1 MEKARLTVDVDPE
14 LRRRIRVAAAVRDES
29 LKEWIERAL
38 LRELEEEAGGEGAR
52 GAATPEGAEV
62 GDYYPATGPRPGG
75 REGSRPRPRS
85 GRNVSEAVVE
95 DRR

>member
-38 LRELEEEAGGEGAR
+38 LRELEEEAGGE
-52 GAATPEGAEV
+52 ATAPESAEV
-62 GDYYPATGPRPGG
+62 RDYYPATGPRPGG
-75 REGSRPRPRS
+75 REGRRPRPKS
-85 GRNVSEAVVE
+85 GRGVSEAVVE

>member
-29 LKEWIERAL
+29 LKEWVERAL
-38 LRELEEEAGGEGAR
+38 LRELED
-52 GAATPEGAEV
+52 EV
-62 GDYYPATGPRPGG
+62 GSRVPLNEGVPDYYPAVAAKPGG
-75 REGSRPRPRS
+75 GEGRRPRPRS
-85 GRNVSEAVVE
+85 GRTVADAIIE

>member
-29 LKEWIERAL
+29 LKEWIERAV
-38 LRELEEEAGGEGAR
+38 LRELEEEAGGGGR
-52 GAATPEGAEV
+52 MPESAEV
-62 GDYYPATGPRPGG
+62 QDYYAATGPKPGG
-75 REGSRPRPRS
+75 GEGRRPQPKS
-85 GRNVSEAVVE
+85 GRSVSDAILE

>member
-38 LRELEEEAGGEGAR
+38 LRELEEEAGSVAR
-52 GAATPEGAEV
+52 VPESMEV
-62 GDYYPATGPRPGG
+62 RDYYAATGPKPGG
-75 REGSRPRPRS
+75 GEGRRPQPKS
-85 GRNVSEAVVE
+85 GRSVSEAIIE
-95 DRR
+95 DRG

>member
-14 LRRRIRVAAAVRDES
+14 LRRRIRVAAAVRDQS

-38 LRELEEEAGGEGAR
+38 LRELEEETTGGDPVPVAGEDR
-52 GAATPEGAEV
+52 EH
-62 GDYYPATGPRPGG
+62 YPATGPKPRAPGG
-75 REGSRPRPRS
+75 PLPRPRS
-85 GRNVSEAVVE
+85 GRDLSDAVVE